1 MRNPACRF
9 CPRISARAVKRNLSL
24 PATSS
29 TIGSGQIRTAIP
41 VFMDRVSPVLDT
53 CTQIM
58 LVGFNRSHEVGRTLI
73 AVAGATLSERVGVF
87 KMLGVRTVICSAVS
101 DSFHHMLQEAKIDL
115 LCGIAGVVDEIIQ
128 AYGSGS
134 LQQTRFRMPGS
145 KGID

>member
-1 MRNPACRF
+1 
-9 CPRISARAVKRNLSL
+9 
-24 PATSS
+24 
-29 TIGSGQIRTAIP
+29 
-41 VFMDRVSPVLDT
+41 MDRVSPVLDT